1 MSKIA
6 TWDAD
11 FIPFYVCH
19 SKEKGPTG
27 NTIEKPL
34 DKCIEDC
41 DNLIANINTS
51 MGVDLFNGF
60 ITKGKC
66 FRYAIY
72 PAYKANRKYD
82 SLPIYLN
89 DVKNYMIGKYNF
101 YGLEGLEADD
111 LVLSYKKQSKDE
123 VIIVSPDKDI
133 LYLEGTHYNPRKN
146 EFVTTTSNEADLYFY
161 KSMMVGDTADN
172 IKGIKG
178 IGPVSAVKILH
189 NKELFSS
196 YKAVVLDK
204 YCEVYGEE
212 QGIINFYTN
221 YRCLK
226 IRDSVNP
233 DIFNNVKLN
242 KIEVLSE

>member
-1 MSKIA
+1 MNRIA

-19 SKEKGPTG
+19 SKEKGANG

-34 DKCIEDC
+34 DKCLEDC
-41 DNLIANINTS
+41 DNLITNINNSIGATA
-51 MGVDLFNGF
+51 FNGF

-66 FRYAIY
+66 FRYSVY
-72 PAYKANRKYD
+72 PSYKANRKYD

-89 DVKNYMIGKYNF
+89 DVKKYMVEKYNF

-111 LVLSYKKQSKDE
+111 LVLSYKKYSKDD

-146 EFVTTTSNEADLYFY
+146 EFVTTTSNEAQIYFY

-178 IGPVSAVKILH
+178 IGPAYADKIIK
-189 NKELFSS
+189 NEKLFSS
-196 YKAVVLDK
+196 LRGTVLDK
-204 YCEVYGEE
+204 YCEIYGEE
-212 QGIINFYTN
+212 KGIINFYTN

-226 IRDSVNP
+226 ILDNVDSTVF
-233 DIFNNVKLN
+233 DNVKLN